1 MSSYQDKLKKYEV
14 TPPADVW
21 AKISSELDE
30 SLSGQE
36 FPSAL
41 YNAEATPPAAAWSHI
56 ADELDEVTPGQK
68 LASKLYNME
77 VVPPASAWSHID
89 TALNPAETGST
100 PVVAMPRRS
109 NSFLRYAVAAAF
121 LGIAAFGIIKW
132 MGGNTTS
139 PDSSLANNSK
149 NSDTV
154 VKLADRTPAQ
164 PAKEEKTVPG
174 SEAASSTEMAVAE
187 PAPKQRTYRSNPSVN
202 NAAYAFTDVDYASNP
217 LYAYED
223 HSPRIADRY
232 IMLMTPEGNF
242 IRMSKKWSDM
252 VCCVSGEEQDAD
264 CKNQLKQW
272 QEKMAT
278 SSVASPGN
286 FLDILSLVNS
296 LENGTSEL

>member
-30 SLSGQE
+30 SLSAQE

-41 YNAEATPPAAAWSHI
+41 YGMEAIPPAAAWNNI
-56 ADELDEVTPGQK
+56 AAELDESAPGQK

-77 VVPPASAWSHID
+77 VAPPASAWSRID
-89 TALNPAETGST
+89 TALYPAETET
-100 PVVAMPRRS
+100 APVVAISRRR
-109 NSFLRYAVAAAF
+109 NSFLRYAVAAAVI
-121 LGIAAFGIIKW
+121 GIAAFGIIKW
-132 MGGNTTS
+132 MGGATD
-139 PDSSLANNSK
+139 PDDSLANNPK
-149 NSDTV
+149 RPDTT
-154 VKLADRTPAQ
+154 VKTPARIPVQ
-164 PAKEEKTVPG
+164 PTPKEELAPANQPVG
-174 SEAASSTEMAVAE
+174 STEMAVTE
-187 PAPKQRTYRSNPSVN
+187 TTPRPRRDKSNAAIS
-202 NAAYAFTDVDYASNP
+202 NAAYSYADADYASNP

-272 QEKMAT
+272 QQKLAT

-296 LENGTSEL
+296 LENATTEL